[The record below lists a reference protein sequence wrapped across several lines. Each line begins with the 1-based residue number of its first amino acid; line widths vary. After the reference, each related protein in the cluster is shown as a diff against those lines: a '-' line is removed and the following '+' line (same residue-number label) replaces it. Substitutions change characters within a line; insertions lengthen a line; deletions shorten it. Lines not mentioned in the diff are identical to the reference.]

1 MFYELEFV
9 GETKHVS
16 ILQQIMQKD
25 ICGRIL
31 KKAAEQENIH
41 ENLYNNLAKNPID
54 E

>member
-1 MFYELEFV
+1 
-9 GETKHVS
+9 
-16 ILQQIMQKD
+16 MQKD